1 MSRGFLPYIVLFSG
15 VLIAST
21 ASILIRA
28 AQQEGMSSL
37 GIAAGRLGIAALI
50 LAPIAWSQAG
60 NELRS
65 LNRRAILLGIGS
77 GIFLSL
83 HFAAWISSLAYTSVA
98 SSAALVSTNPLWVGI
113 ASLLI
118 FRERLSAATI
128 SGIGLT
134 LLGAILIAV
143 SDSSSAAA
151 AQHAAPLLGNALA
164 LLGALT
170 GTGYF
175 LIGRDLR
182 RSLSLLAYIWLV
194 YTSAAVVLGIWAWL
208 SGQSLLGYSPLAYL
222 CVLGL
227 AIGPQLLGHTAF
239 NWSLRYLSATFVA
252 VAILGEPIGSALLAL
267 VFFQEWFE
275 ALQLLGFVTLLLGIA
290 IASLGE
296 SRSKTI

>member
-1 MSRGFLPYIVLFSG
+1 MSRGFPPYVILFSG

-21 ASILIRA
+21 ASILIRV

-37 GIAAGRLGIAALI
+37 GIAAGRLGMAALI

-65 LNRRAILLGIGS
+65 LDRRAILLGMGS
-77 GIFLSL
+77 GVFLAL
-83 HFAAWISSLAYTSVA
+83 HFASWISSLAYTSVA

-118 FRERLSAATI
+118 FRERLSLATI
-128 SGIGLT
+128 SGIGFT

-143 SDSSSAAA
+143 SDSSSEAAT
-151 AQHAAPLLGNALA
+151 QHTAPLLGNSLA

-182 RSLSLLAYIWLV
+182 RRLSLLAYIWLV
-194 YTSAAVVLGIWAWL
+194 YTSAAVVLGVWAWL
-208 SGQSLLGYSPLAYL
+208 SGQPLLGYSPLAYL

-239 NWSLRYLSATFVA
+239 NWSLRYLSATFVT
-252 VAILGEPIGSALLAL
+252 VAILGEPVGSALLAL
-267 VFFQEWFE
+267 AFFREWF
-275 ALQLLGFVTLLLGIA
+275 APLQLLGFVILLFGIA
-290 IASLGE
+290 IASVGE
-296 SRSKTI
+296 SRSKTA